1 MIRHMQLVLFCINPE
16 FNPAGQGALG
26 VVLVVAVLVF
36 YGQLTMCMPCFL
48 TIAEKNRSGI
58 QTFITVCCWDKEF
71 MICVPSL
78 VLGKVR
84 SAVGSAQ
91 LLISQ
96 KFQQFRGLCEQNLVR
111 IKPFCNA
118 PTLQVCTGV
127 KLRLESSVPNSGV
140 CRHNNVYASQQ
151 TQTHNNKI
159 HIDKR
164 EIQLITADVWN
175 LKNTKD
181 KKVKSNSNRAM
192 QDSNAT
198 RGIKYSVTKNWN

>member
-1 MIRHMQLVLFCINPE
+1 MPPCGVTCAMHFKAHLNDQTHAVSFVLHQPRFMYV
-16 FNPAGQGALG
+16 GQGALG
-26 VVLVVAVLVF
+26 VILAVAIPVC

-58 QTFITVCCWDKEF
+58 QTFITVCCWEKQF
-71 MICVPSL
+71 LICVPSL

-111 IKPFCNA
+111 IKPFCNFS
-118 PTLQVCTGV
+118 TLQVCTGMT
-127 KLRLESSVPNSGV
+127 LRLASSVPNSGV
-140 CRHNNVYASQQ
+140 FRHNNVYGSQQ

-159 HIDKR
+159 HTYNSR
-164 EIQLITADVWN
+164 W
-175 LKNTKD
+175 LKP
-181 KKVKSNSNRAM
+181 
-192 QDSNAT
+192 
-198 RGIKYSVTKNWN
+198 